1 VRKVYRGRDVE
12 VSFDLDICI
21 HIAEC
26 LRGDPGVFKLDRRP
40 WVLPDE
46 SEPDQ
51 VAEIV
56 ERCPTGALLYRRL
69 DGGRQEEHPGTKV
82 TPMRN
87 GPLLVTGEIEV
98 RREDGTVETLPRAT
112 LSRAG
117 GALQDPPESGAS
129 EAGGAD
135 QQVSRPAPA
144 LLRGRGYSGP
154 VFVPSS
160 SAWRFLASSIRRRSL
175 VAAVL
180 PAGSAESSWFRRSI
194 CFPITMRS
202 TRAFWGRRL
211 VAIAVPYLVPGA
223 ASAAAAWRD

>member
-1 VRKVYRGRDVE
+1 MRKVYTGRDVE

-26 LRGDPGVFKLDRRP
+26 LRGDPDVFKLDRRP

-46 SEPDQ
+46 AEADQ

-69 DGGRQEEHPGTKV
+69 DGGRQEEHRGTKV

-112 LSRAG
+112 LCRCGSSKHKPFCDNQHLAINFRAPG
-117 GALQDPPESGAS
+117 EPYKIHLSPVRPRLTEPISKSQDP
-129 EAGGAD
+129 
-135 QQVSRPAPA
+135 
-144 LLRGRGYSGP
+144 
-154 VFVPSS
+154 
-160 SAWRFLASSIRRRSL
+160 
-175 VAAVL
+175 
-180 PAGSAESSWFRRSI
+180 
-194 CFPITMRS
+194 
-202 TRAFWGRRL
+202 RRL
-211 VAIAVPYLVPGA
+211 
-223 ASAAAAWRD
+223 S